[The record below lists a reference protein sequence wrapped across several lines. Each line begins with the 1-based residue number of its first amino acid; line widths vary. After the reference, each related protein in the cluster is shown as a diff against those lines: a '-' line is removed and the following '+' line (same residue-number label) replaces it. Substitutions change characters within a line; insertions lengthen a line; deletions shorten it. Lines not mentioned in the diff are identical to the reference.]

1 MEKHLKECITQIL
14 AGEVSAGAA
23 QACLAHLTP
32 GEFQRLLLE
41 EGFQAR
47 FEAYKEDQQYRSTPL
62 LSVSHREAAT
72 GWERITNT
80 VPASAPRLHRLRE
93 WPYALGQDLYD
104 LVSGAPLG
112 RLGLVVVL
120 LIAVLLP
127 VMHTLQGPRRG
138 VYLDEKGALAEAP
151 ASLQYALVGPSGKLL
166 RPDRIITEA
175 DTLAFRI
182 DTIRPGFVSIHI
194 AHAKR
199 LDPIITNH
207 RLAKGT
213 HDLDV
218 GYTLSG
224 NRGSNTLI
232 LLFAEAPIV
241 FANTGQHRFLIE
253 AIQNGVTSMT
263 MEGNEIYMA
272 SQQIEVHSDRR
283 EEK

>member
-1 MEKHLKECITQIL
+1 MEKHLKECIAQIL
-14 AGEVSAGAA
+14 AGEASAGAA

-32 GEFQRLLLE
+32 GEFKRLLLE

-47 FEAYKEDQQYRSTPL
+47 FEAYKEDQQYPSTPL
-62 LSVSHREAAT
+62 LSVSHGEAAA
-72 GWERITNT
+72 GWERIINS
-80 VPASAPRLHRLRE
+80 VSASAPGLHRLRE
-93 WPYALGQDLYD
+93 WLVALGRDIYD

-138 VYLDEKGALAEAP
+138 VYLDQKGALAEAP

-199 LDPIITNH
+199 LDPIITNQ

-241 FANTGQHRFLIE
+241 FTNTGQHRFLIE
-253 AIQNGVTSMT
+253 AVQNGVTSMT
-263 MEGNEIYMA
+263 MEGNEIYIA
-272 SQQIEVHSDRR
+272 SQQIEVHSDPR